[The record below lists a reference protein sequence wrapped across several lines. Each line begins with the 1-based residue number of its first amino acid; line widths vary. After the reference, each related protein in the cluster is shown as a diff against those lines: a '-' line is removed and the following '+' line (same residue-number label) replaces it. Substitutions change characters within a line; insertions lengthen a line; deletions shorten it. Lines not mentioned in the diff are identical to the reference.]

1 MKKVIIADLIND
13 KNVVNIYKFGSYVY
27 GTNNAHSDEDYIIV
41 CEEWFDTNNNDIH
54 CYTIQQFQ
62 NLLDNCDVQMLEC
75 YFLSKEFIILEKH
88 QFTFNLNKEKLRI
101 SISTITS
108 NSWVKGKKKLTVM
121 GDYDL
126 NIAIKSVFHSLRIL
140 DLGIQLCVD
149 EKITNYGAMNYVLY
163 DLIKLSEQYKY
174 IDLWDKINEKYKK
187 VFNALSTSFKAK
199 CPKNIIESNKK
210 SQIISILKEFGIEN
224 EDLANQLLMI

>member
-1 MKKVIIADLIND
+1 
-13 KNVVNIYKFGSYVY
+13 
-27 GTNNAHSDEDYIIV
+27 
-41 CEEWFDTNNNDIH
+41 
-54 CYTIQQFQ
+54 
-62 NLLDNCDVQMLEC
+62 MLEC
-75 YFLSKEFIILEKH
+75 YFLSKELVILEKH
-88 QFTFNLNKEKLRI
+88 KFTFNLNKEKLRI

-140 DLGIQLCVD
+140 DLGIQLCND
-149 EKITNYGAMNYVLY
+149 GKITNYGAMNYVLF

-187 VFNALSTSFKAK
+187 VFNALSTSFKAQ

-210 SQIISILKEFGIEN
+210 LQIVSILKEFGIEN